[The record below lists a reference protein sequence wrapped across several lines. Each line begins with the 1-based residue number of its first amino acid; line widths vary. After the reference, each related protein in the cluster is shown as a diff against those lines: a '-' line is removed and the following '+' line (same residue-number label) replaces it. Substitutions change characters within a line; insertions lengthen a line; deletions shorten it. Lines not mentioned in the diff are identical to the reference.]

1 MTKILFIGGNLSKN
15 IGGAAIVSSACRALK
30 EVIPDTEF
38 TLLSFLPKYDFEMST
53 RYPNIHIISELDEK
67 KYHLPLP
74 LLSLW
79 LLRLLRSIVWKA
91 IYKLF
96 GLNVRKLIDEK
107 ILKEYANS
115 DIIIEISGDGLTGD
129 YGFFGMF
136 ISFPRILVCTLL
148 KKPVVIYAQS
158 IGPYNIKWPILNKES
173 TILSRFCRY
182 FARYLLNKVNLITVR
197 EEITLNILKS
207 LRITKP
213 PIYLTADS
221 AFLLPP
227 TPKER
232 VYEILSSYG
241 VDHGEKIIGVSVSGS
256 ISRLQ
261 YKSKSKVDYNHY
273 KNVIIQIIDYLTD
286 KLDVRVILV
295 PHETGP
301 GIMSDDRFTGAE
313 IHQKL
318 KNKKKVVQISEELSP
333 EETKGIIG
341 RCDLFIGSRMHAN
354 IAALSMAVPTIA
366 IGYSHKTWGIMK
378 MMEQEEFICDFQE
391 VTVSGIMKMMEQ
403 EEFICD
409 FQEVTVSNMMAKLD
423 RAWQN
428 KEKISE
434 ELKQRTKIVQE
445 RAFYNAI
452 LVKQLLES

>member
-30 EVIPDTEF
+30 EVIPDAEF
-38 TLLSFLPKYDFEMST
+38 TLLSFIPKYDFEMST
-53 RYPNIHIISELDEK
+53 RYPNIRIVSELDEK
-67 KYHLPLP
+67 KYHSPLP
-74 LLSLW
+74 NVLSW
-79 LLRLLRSIVWKA
+79 LRRLLRSMAWKA

-96 GLNVRKLIDEK
+96 GLDVRKLINEK

-115 DIIIEISGDGLTGD
+115 DIIIEISGDTLTGD
-129 YGFFGMF
+129 YGFFEMF
-136 ISFPRILVCTLL
+136 ITFPRILICTLL

-158 IGPYNIKWPILNKES
+158 IGPYNIKWPILIHKES
-173 TILSRFCRY
+173 AILSHFCRY
-182 FARYLLNKVNLITVR
+182 LARYVLNKVNLITVR

-227 TPKER
+227 TSKER

-241 VDHGEKIIGVSVSGS
+241 VDHEEKIIGVSVSWS
-256 ISRLQ
+256 ISGLQ

-301 GIMSDDRFTGAE
+301 GILSDDRFTGAE

-318 KNKKKVVQISEELSP
+318 KNKKKVVPISEELSP
-333 EETKGIIG
+333 EETKGVIG
-341 RCDLFIGSRMHAN
+341 RCELFIGSRMHAN

-391 VTVSGIMKMMEQ
+391 VTVSN
-403 EEFICD
+403 
-409 FQEVTVSNMMAKLD
+409 VMAKID
-423 RAWQN
+423 KAWQN

-434 ELKQRTKIVQE
+434 ELKQKTKIVQE

>member
-1 MTKILFIGGNLSKN
+1 MTKIIFIGGNLSKN
-15 IGGAAIVSSACRALK
+15 IGGAAIVSSACRTLK
-30 EVIPDTEF
+30 EVIPAAEF
-38 TLLSFLPKYDFEMST
+38 TLLSFLPKYDFERST
-53 RYPNIHIISELDEK
+53 RYPNIRIISELDEK

-74 LLSLW
+74 LLSSW
-79 LLRLLRSIVWKA
+79 LLRLLRSMVWKA

-96 GLNVRKLIDEK
+96 GLNAHKLIDEK

-115 DIIIEISGDGLTGD
+115 DVIIEISGDGLSGD
-129 YGFFGMF
+129 YGFFGIF
-136 ISFPRILVCTLL
+136 ISFPRILVGILL

-158 IGPYNIKWPILNKES
+158 IGPYNIKWPFLINKES
-173 TILSRFCRY
+173 AILSRFCRY
-182 FARYLLNKVNLITVR
+182 FARYVLNSVSLITVR
-197 EEITLNILKS
+197 EEITLNILKN
-207 LRITKP
+207 LGIRKP

-227 TPKER
+227 TSEGR

-241 VDHGEKIIGVSVSGS
+241 VNPKEKIIGISVSSS
-256 ISRLQ
+256 ISMLQ
-261 YKSKSKVDYNHY
+261 YNSKSKVDYNHY
-273 KNVIIQIIDYLTD
+273 KNVMIQIINYLTD
-286 KLDVRVILV
+286 KLDVKVILV
-295 PHETGP
+295 PHVTSP
-301 GIMSDDRFTGAE
+301 GIMNDDRIIGAE
-313 IHQKL
+313 ICQKL
-318 KNKKKVVQISEELSP
+318 KNKRKAVPISEELTP
-333 EETKGIIG
+333 EELKGIIG

-391 VTVSGIMKMMEQ
+391 VTVSN
-403 EEFICD
+403 
-409 FQEVTVSNMMAKLD
+409 VMAKID
-423 RAWQN
+423 KAWQN

-434 ELKQRTKIVQE
+434 ELKQKTKIVQE